1 MPDFQKQTV
10 QWFPGHMAK
19 TRRKIKESLPLVD
32 AVVEIVDARIP
43 ESSRNPE
50 LDDITSGKPRIIL
63 LNKSDVADQNATR
76 AWMDHFQSMGA
87 FVLSVDCKTGKGLN
101 GFVVRNGHVL
111 GPADFMEIG
120 VFRPDAGII
129 KTGRDGIDCI
139 DLTLVVLAE

>member
-76 AWMDHFQSMGA
+76 AWMDHFQSRGA
-87 FVLSVDCKTGKGLN
+87 FVLSVDCKTGKDAVISLKGRHDPAIIRRICI
-101 GFVVRNGHVL
+101 VVTSLVAIVL
-111 GPADFMEIG
+111 C
-120 VFRPDAGII
+120 DA
-129 KTGRDGIDCI
+129 
-139 DLTLVVLAE
+139 LTSAKGTDYLR